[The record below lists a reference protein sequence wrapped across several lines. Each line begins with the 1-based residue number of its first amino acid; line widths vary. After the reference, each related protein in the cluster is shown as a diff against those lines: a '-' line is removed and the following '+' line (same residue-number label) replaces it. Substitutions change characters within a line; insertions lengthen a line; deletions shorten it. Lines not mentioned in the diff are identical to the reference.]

1 MGKFIVKRILTAIPT
16 LFLALTL
23 VFFLMR
29 AIPGDPL
36 FAMTGADQ
44 VDQATYETMAERYG
58 LSGSDFEQYIKYL
71 GNVFK
76 GDFGYSFFMGKTV
89 LECIKARLEPT
100 LMLSAMSMI
109 ITVLLGV
116 PLGVIGA
123 THENSLVDYGTSTV
137 SVIFLCI
144 PNFILALGLIYIFAF
159 KLEWFPISKYAPISQ
174 YGIWNAIHS
183 MLLPALA
190 VGLPNVGTCAR
201 FTRTSM
207 ISTLKRDYI
216 RTARAKGLSLGK
228 VRYTHA
234 LKNSFAT
241 VLTILSGTLLST
253 LGGSIIV
260 ETCFSIHGIG
270 ELMNKGLSQRDYPL
284 AQACLLIMT
293 LLFIVINI
301 LLDIGYKL
309 LDPRVEQN

>member
-44 VDQATYETMAERYG
+44 VDENTYEAMAERYG
-58 LSGSDFEQYIKYL
+58 LAGSDFEQYIKYL

-89 LECIKARLEPT
+89 LECIKDRLEPT
-100 LMLSAMSMI
+100 LMLSALSMI

-123 THENSLVDYGTSTV
+123 THENSLVDYSTSTV

-144 PNFILALGLIYIFAF
+144 PNFILALGMIYIFAF
-159 KLEWFPISKYAPISQ
+159 KLEWFPISKYNPIGK
-174 YGIWNAIHS
+174 YGIWEAIHS
-183 MLLPALA
+183 MILPALA

-309 LDPRVEQN
+309 LDPRVELN

>member
-1 MGKFIVKRILTAIPT
+1 MGKFITKRILTAIPT
-16 LFLALTL
+16 LFLTLTL
-23 VFFLMR
+23 VFFMMR

-36 FAMTGADQ
+36 FSFGAEQ
-44 VDQATYETMAERYG
+44 MNEESYEALAERYG
-58 LSGSDFEQYIKYL
+58 LAGSNFEQYVKYL
-71 GNVFK
+71 KNVLR
-76 GDFGYSFFMGKTV
+76 GDFGYSFFMGRTV
-89 LECIKARLEPT
+89 WQCIIDWVEPT

-123 THENSLVDYGTSTV
+123 TKENSLVDYTTSTI
-137 SVIFLCI
+137 SVIFLCV
-144 PNFILALGLIYIFAF
+144 PNFILALALIYVFGF
-159 KLEWFPISKYAPISQ
+159 KLAWFPISKYTPISA
-174 YGIWNAIHS
+174 GFWKAVHS
-183 MLLPALA
+183 MILPALA

-207 ISTLKRDYI
+207 LSTLKRDYI

-228 VRYTHA
+228 VRYVHA

-260 ETCFSIHGIG
+260 ESCFSIHGIG
-270 ELMNKGLSQRDYPL
+270 ELMSKALNQRDYPL

-293 LLFIVINI
+293 VLFIVINI

-309 LDPRVEQN
+309 LDPRVELN

>member
-44 VDQATYETMAERYG
+44 VDENTYAAMEERYG
-58 LSGSDFEQYIKYL
+58 LAGSDFEQYVKYL
-71 GNVFK
+71 GNVAR

-89 LECIKARLEPT
+89 LECIKDRLEPT
-100 LMLSAMSMI
+100 LMLSALSMI
-109 ITVLLGV
+109 ITVVLGV

-144 PNFILALGLIYIFAF
+144 PNFILALGMIYLFAF
-159 KLEWFPISKYAPISQ
+159 KLEWFPISKYYPIGQ
-174 YGIWNAIHS
+174 YGFWKAIHS
-183 MLLPALA
+183 MILPALA

-216 RTARAKGLSLGK
+216 RTARAKGLTLGK
-228 VRYTHA
+228 VRYVHA

-260 ETCFSIHGIG
+260 ESCFSIHGIG

-293 LLFIVINI
+293 LLFVVINI

-309 LDPRVEQN
+309 LDPRVELN

>member
-36 FAMTGADQ
+36 FVMTGADQ
-44 VDQATYETMAERYG
+44 VDQATYEAMAERYG
-58 LSGSDFEQYIKYL
+58 LAGSDFEQYIKYL

-89 LECIKARLEPT
+89 WECIVDRLEPT

-123 THENSLVDYGTSTV
+123 TRENSLVDYGTSTV

-144 PNFILALGLIYIFAF
+144 PNFILALGMIYLFAF
-159 KLEWFPISKYAPISQ
+159 KLEWFPISKYSPIASN
-174 YGIWNAIHS
+174 GIWESIHS
-183 MLLPALA
+183 MILPALA

-216 RTARAKGLSLGK
+216 RTARAKGLSLSK

-309 LDPRVEQN
+309 LDPRVELN

>member
-36 FAMTGADQ
+36 FAFGAEQ
-44 VDQATYETMAERYG
+44 MNEASYAVLAERYG
-58 LSGSDFEQYIKYL
+58 LAGSDFEQYVKYL
-71 GNVFK
+71 GNVIR

-89 LECIKARLEPT
+89 LECISDRLEPT
-100 LMLSAMSMI
+100 LMLSALSMI

-123 THENSLVDYGTSTV
+123 TKENSLVDYTTSTV

-144 PNFILALGLIYIFAF
+144 PNFILALAMIYLFSF
-159 KLEWFPISKYAPISQ
+159 KLGWFPISKYFPIEQ
-174 YGIWNAIHS
+174 YGFWKAVHS
-183 MLLPALA
+183 MILPALA

-216 RTARAKGLSLGK
+216 RTARAKGLTLGK
-228 VRYTHA
+228 VRYVHA

-309 LDPRVEQN
+309 LDPRVELN

>member
-1 MGKFIVKRILTAIPT
+1 MGKFILKRILTAIPT

-23 VFFLMR
+23 VFFMMR

-36 FAMTGADQ
+36 FAFGSDQ
-44 VDQATYETMAERYG
+44 MDAASYEALAERYG
-58 LSGSDFEQYIKYL
+58 LAGSDFEQYVKYL
-71 GNVFK
+71 QNVFR

-89 LECIKARLEPT
+89 WGCIVDRLEPT
-100 LMLSAMSMI
+100 LLLSALSMI

-123 THENSLVDYGTSTV
+123 TKENSLVDYTTSTF

-144 PNFILALGLIYIFAF
+144 PNFILALTLMYVFGF
-159 KLEWFPISKYAPISQ
+159 KLNWFPISKYTPIASG
-174 YGIWNAIHS
+174 GIWGAIHS
-183 MLLPALA
+183 MILPALA

-207 ISTLKRDYI
+207 LSALKRDYI

-228 VRYTHA
+228 VRYVHA

-270 ELMNKGLSQRDYPL
+270 ELMSKGLNQRDYPL
-284 AQACLLIMT
+284 AQACLLVMT

-309 LDPRVEQN
+309 LDPRVELN